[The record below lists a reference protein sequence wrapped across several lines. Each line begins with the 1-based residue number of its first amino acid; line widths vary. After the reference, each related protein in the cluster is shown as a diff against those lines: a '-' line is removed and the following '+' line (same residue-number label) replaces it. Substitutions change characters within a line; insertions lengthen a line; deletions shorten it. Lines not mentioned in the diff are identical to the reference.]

1 MDTLQIAYE
10 ILNRLEHDDGTV
22 RYKNQLISPDALNV
36 APGKWESVM
45 KDLEKNG
52 YISGLKTRHDI
63 LGNTEYDMK
72 DIYITI
78 AGCEYLKE
86 SGPFAKFRNLCSDV
100 VTIAAKALL

>member
-36 APGKWESVM
+36 APGK
-45 KDLEKNG
+45 